1 MIPALVLTAGLGTR
15 LRPLSYV
22 RAKGALP
29 LAGEP
34 LARRILRGLRDA
46 GVTDAVL
53 NLHHLPHTLARA
65 IGDGSD
71 LGMRVRYSWEAPV
84 LGSAGGPRRALPLLR
99 TDSSGPFLIVNGD
112 TLTDV
117 NIADLIADHRASGA
131 LVTMAVIPN
140 TQPDKYGGIAA
151 DEHGNLIDFVPRG
164 ASAGSFHFVG
174 IQVAHPDAFELVPSN
189 TPQEVRGLYPS
200 LSAAR
205 PGSVRVHVTSADF
218 LDIGTPADY
227 LSTALAIADRD
238 HPRGSGTP
246 EGVPYGIS
254 AEGVSDGLDM
264 RAAVGARAQIAAD
277 ARIERS
283 VLWDDVVVQEG
294 VMLKEC
300 VVADAVVVPAG
311 TSWHGVTLRVPG
323 GELAKGERVIE
334 GMAVCPL

>member
-53 NLHHLPHTLARA
+53 NLHHLPHTLTGA

-71 LGMRVRYSWEAPV
+71 IGMRVRYSWEMPV
-84 LGSAGGPRRALPLLR
+84 LGSAGGPRRALPLLKQPG
-99 TDSSGPFLIVNGD
+99 TADSSFLIVNGD

-117 NIADLIADHRASGA
+117 DIAALVVDHRSSGA

-140 TQPDKYGGIAA
+140 TEPQKYSGIAA
-151 DEHGNLIDFVPRG
+151 DGRGILTGFVPG
-164 ASAGSFHFVG
+164 GSSVPSFHFVG
-174 IQVAHPDAFELVPSN
+174 VQVAEAQAFESVPADAPS
-189 TPQEVRGLYPS
+189 EVRTLYPA
-200 LSAAR
+200 LNAAR
-205 PGSVRVHVTSADF
+205 PGSVRVHATTADF
-218 LDIGTPADY
+218 LDIGTPTDY

-238 HPRGSGTP
+238 Q
-246 EGVPYGIS
+246 
-254 AEGVSDGLDM
+254 
-264 RAAVGARAQIAAD
+264 RASNGARATIAAG
-277 ARIERS
+277 ARIEQS

-294 VMLKEC
+294 AMLKQC
-300 VVADAVVVPAG
+300 VVADGVVVPAD
-311 TSWHGVTLRVPG
+311 TSWHGVTLRIPD
-323 GELAKGERVIE
+323 GELAPGERVIE

>member
-53 NLHHLPHTLARA
+53 NLHHLPHTLTRA

-71 LGMRVRYSWEAPV
+71 LGMRVRYSWETPV
-84 LGSAGGPRRALPLLR
+84 LGSAGGPRRALPLLSAG
-99 TDSSGPFLIVNGD
+99 DSAGPFLVVNGD

-117 NIADLIADHRASGA
+117 NVADLVAAHRSSGA

-140 TQPDKYGGIAA
+140 SQPDKYGGITA
-151 DEHGNLIDFVPRG
+151 DERGNLTDFVPRG
-164 ASAGSFHFVG
+164 SSVRSFHFVG
-174 IQVAHPDAFELVPSN
+174 VQVADPEAFDSVPPDLPR
-189 TPQEVRGLYPS
+189 EVRALYPA
-200 LSAAR
+200 LSASR
-205 PGSVRVHVTSADF
+205 PGSVRVFVTAADF
-218 LDIGTPADY
+218 FDIGTPADY
-227 LSTALAIADRD
+227 LSTALALAERD
-238 HPRGSGTP
+238 HAPLT
-246 EGVPYGIS
+246 
-254 AEGVSDGLDM
+254 A
-264 RAAVGARAQIAAD
+264 GARAQIADD

-300 VVADAVVVPAG
+300 VVTDGVVVPAD
-311 TSWHGVTLRVPG
+311 TSWQGVTLRVPG
-323 GELAKGERVIE
+323 GELVPGEQVIE

>member
-29 LAGEP
+29 LGGEP

-53 NLHHLPHTLARA
+53 NLHHLPHTLTRA

-71 LGMRVRYSWEAPV
+71 LGMRVRYSWETPV

-99 TDSSGPFLIVNGD
+99 EVDSATPFLIVNGD

-117 NIADLIADHRASGA
+117 NVNDLVGAHRASGA

-140 TQPDKYGGIAA
+140 SQSDKYGGIAA
-151 DEHGNLIDFVPRG
+151 DGDGNLVDFIPRG
-164 ASAGSFHFVG
+164 SAVPSFHFVG
-174 IQVAHPDAFELVPSN
+174 VQVADPEAFAALSPA
-189 TPQEVRGLYPS
+189 TPHEVRALYPA
-200 LSAAR
+200 LNAAK
-205 PGSVRVHVTSADF
+205 PGSVRIFVTAADF
-218 LDIGTPADY
+218 LDIGTPTDY
-227 LSTALAIADRD
+227 LSTALAIQERERLRPA
-238 HPRGSGTP
+238 GTP
-246 EGVPYGIS
+246 EAVPF
-254 AEGVSDGLDM
+254 
-264 RAAVGARAQIAAD
+264 AAGARARIAAD

-294 VMLKEC
+294 AMLKEC
-300 VVADAVVVPAG
+300 VVTDGVVVPAD
-311 TSWHGVTLRVPG
+311 TAWHGVTLRVPG
-323 GELAKGERVIE
+323 GELATGERVIE